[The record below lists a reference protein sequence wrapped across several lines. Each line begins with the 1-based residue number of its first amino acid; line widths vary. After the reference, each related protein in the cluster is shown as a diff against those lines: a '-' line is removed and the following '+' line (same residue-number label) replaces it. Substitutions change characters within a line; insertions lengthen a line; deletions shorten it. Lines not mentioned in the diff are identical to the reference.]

1 MLHSLTTTFSHP
13 QMTQEKLTFGV
24 ARILATDNDTFIHIT
39 DLTGAETIAKVTGG
53 MKVKVHRDESSPY
66 ASMLAAQDAAAK
78 AMERG
83 INAVHIRI
91 RARGGVK
98 TRVAGPGAQS
108 AMRALIRSGL
118 KIGRI
123 DDVTPIAYDS
133 TRKKGGR
140 RGRRL

>member
-1 MLHSLTTTFSHP
+1 MST
-13 QMTQEKLTFGV
+13 EKLTFGV

-39 DLTGAETIAKVTGG
+39 DLTGTETIAKVTGG

-66 ASMLAAQDAAAK
+66 ASMLAAQDAAAR
-78 AMERG
+78 AIERG

-98 TRVAGPGAQS
+98 TRVVGPGGQS

-123 DDVTPIAYDS
+123 EDVTPVAYDS